1 MDSGSLGWGRIPNFV
16 FFEIFKSLTFRKYI
30 LLLCLEVYL
39 LHILALKI
47 GGKSSQNTPDQER
60 PITPG
65 RQRVKLRISWSLE
78 VIAAPCFKDKTLQEI
93 MFIEM
98 NIY

>member
-1 MDSGSLGWGRIPNFV
+1 MGPDPNF
-16 FFEIFKSLTFRKYI
+16 FFFLKSSKSLTFRKYI

-47 GGKSSQNTPDQER
+47 GGKSSQNTPGQER

-65 RQRVKLRISWSLE
+65 DGFFE
-78 VIAAPCFKDKTLQEI
+78 
-93 MFIEM
+93 
-98 NIY
+98 

>member
-1 MDSGSLGWGRIPNFV
+1 MDSGSLGWGPDPNFCWFF

-47 GGKSSQNTPDQER
+47 GGKSSQNTRGQER

-65 RQRVKLRISWSLE
+65 RPRVN
-78 VIAAPCFKDKTLQEI
+78 VITSNIQTNWEI
-93 MFIEM
+93 YFMLCYVM
-98 NIY
+98 